1 MYSSYTQRELNK
13 QIIMDILNKVF
24 PIHLAN
30 FKEIDYLERVYKG
43 YQPILGKTKEVRPA
57 INNIVVEN
65 YAYFMT
71 EFKKS
76 YVFGK
81 PLKYVQLGEIVSD
94 EISTLNKYMTKSRKH
109 TKDTLLSESLYVSGI
124 AHLIVLPSKGNKIP
138 FEIEVLDS
146 KRTFLFYK
154 VNLLFIVLISC
165 SWFFCW
171 MTDENNIKRNLF
183 YRKI

>member
-1 MYSSYTQRELNK
+1 MGNIEVKKCYGRKILYSSYTQRELNK

-43 YQPILGKTKEVRPA
+43 YQPILGKTKEVRPS

-81 PLKYVQLGEIVSD
+81 PLKYVQLGEIVKT
-94 EISTLNKYMTKSRKH
+94 I
-109 TKDTLLSESLYVSGI
+109 
-124 AHLIVLPSKGNKIP
+124 
-138 FEIEVLDS
+138 LDQS
-146 KRTFLFYK
+146 F
-154 VNLLFIVLISC
+154 
-165 SWFFCW
+165 
-171 MTDENNIKRNLF
+171 
-183 YRKI
+183 